1 MTEFPYA
8 AVPSKLESLLD
19 KIKTIGIPD
28 KATKKWLHSIGFKS
42 SNDRSLL
49 PIVEFIGLVDS
60 SRQPTN
66 SWNEF
71 RQSAKSKFVLAG
83 AIKRGYASL
92 YETHADAHLLTE
104 EELRD
109 FFKAHSTAG
118 DQAISRTT
126 RTFQVL
132 CSLADF
138 SESSENGAGTS
149 ENGNVPVAKVSEP
162 LVAPPQ
168 NIESPTPTLHIDFQV
183 HIAADAPPEQ
193 IDQIFASMAKHLY
206 GSKAAE

>member
-1 MTEFPYA
+1 MADFPYA

-19 KIKTIGIPD
+19 KIKTVGIPD
-28 KATKKWLHSIGFKS
+28 KATKTWLHSIGLKS

-60 SRQPTN
+60 SRHPTS
-66 SWNEF
+66 SWSEF
-71 RQSAKSKFVLAG
+71 RQAAKSKTVLAT

-92 YETHADAHLLTE
+92 YEVHADAHLRSE
-104 EELRD
+104 EELKD

-118 DQAISRTT
+118 EQAIMRTVK
-126 RTFQVL
+126 TFQVL

-138 SESSENGAGTS
+138 SAVSVNGASANEGGNGASADTS
-149 ENGNVPVAKVSEP
+149 VP
-162 LVAPPQ
+162 LVAPPSSV
-168 NIESPTPTLHIDFQV
+168 ESPTPTLHIDFQV

-193 IDQIFASMAKHLY
+193 IDKIFESMAKHLY
-206 GSKAAE
+206 GKDAE